1 MEGTV
6 LAPAEGTVLAP
17 ALEGMKHVKS
27 EEGEMLTKPFLDVCK
42 QILPVID
49 KFGAAMA
56 LVKTDVGGNITRL
69 ENKYLSN
76 PEEFQ
81 NLYSMVQVEIAAKT
95 AEGSSSCTN
104 GLLWLTRAMDF
115 ILELFRNLMEHE
127 DWAMSKVCTEAYT
140 KTLKKYHG
148 WLASSTFTVA
158 MKLAPDRKKFMD
170 VVAGNGDISSDIEKF
185 CATFTPILQEN
196 HKFLASVGLDD
207 MKA

>member
-1 MEGTV
+1 MHT
-6 LAPAEGTVLAP
+6 
-17 ALEGMKHVKS
+17 S
-27 EEGEMLTKPFLDVCK
+27 FY
-42 QILPVID
+42 I
-49 KFGAAMA
+49 F
-56 LVKTDVGGNITRL
+56 
-69 ENKYLSN
+69 
-76 PEEFQ
+76 
-81 NLYSMVQVEIAAKT
+81 
-95 AEGSSSCTN
+95 
-104 GLLWLTRAMDF
+104 RAMDF

-196 HKFLASVGLDD
+196 HKFLVRSSRLVLVHIGLASVW
-207 MKA
+207 MI